1 MIHLPPRAPRKVT
14 ETDVTHACAAAINR
28 RRGCRAIR
36 NNVGSIEDGRGI
48 PVVFGLGEG
57 SPDLVGAITFGGVES
72 VLEELRALEPIPLAF
87 ALEIKKPRELGGR
100 GAERNQRAWHHMARR
115 RGVLVEVI
123 RTPEDAV
130 AFVDRCV
137 FAYVARMR
145 AIAAALQ

>member
-1 MIHLPPRAPRKVT
+1 MIILPPRKPRKIT

-36 NNVGSIEDGRGI
+36 NNVGCIPDKRGI
-48 PVVFGLGEG
+48 PVTFGLGEG
-57 SPDLVGAITFGGVES
+57 SPDLVGSITFGGVES
-72 VLEELRALEPIPLAF
+72 VLVELRALEAVAITF

-100 GAERNQRAWHHMARR
+100 GAERNQRAWHAMARR

-123 RTPEDAV
+123 RTPEEAV

-137 FAYVARMR
+137 VEYVRRIRIVAG
-145 AIAAALQ
+145 LLP